1 MSFFRLLLGLVVVL
15 LVSCAALAG
24 RSESGLDESLQ
35 EGWNAWRVTS
45 NGAHRESCCYRW
57 NMGKRTPKTCD
68 LDAPLTAVS
77 TTQDAA
83 SERTEIQVYA
93 RIESGRASRIL
104 MLAPQCPAQAASG
117 INDLGLIAA
126 DSSIVWLQTYV
137 VSRGDVAEQALGA
150 IAGHSGG
157 VGELILV
164 AEDQRLP
171 MVMRERALFWMAQSN
186 SDDAFDYV
194 AMLLSRRE
202 TGARGLY

>member
-1 MSFFRLLLGLVVVL
+1 MSLFRLLSGLVVVL
-15 LVSCAALAG
+15 LVSCAAVAG
-24 RSESGLDESLQ
+24 RSDAGLDESLQ
-35 EGWNAWRVTS
+35 EGWNTWRVTS
-45 NGAHRESCCYRW
+45 NDAYRKSCCYRW
-57 NMGKRTPKTCD
+57 SMGKRTQKTCD
-68 LDAPLTAVS
+68 VDAPVTAVS
-77 TTQDAA
+77 TTQEAA

-104 MLAPQCPAQAASG
+104 MLSPQCPAQALSP
-117 INDLGLIAA
+117 INGLGLIAA
-126 DSSIVWLQTYV
+126 ESSIAWLQTYV
-137 VSRGDVAEQALGA
+137 LSSEDVAEQALGA

-157 VGELILV
+157 VRQLIVV

-194 AMLLSRRE
+194 AMLLSRRD

>member
-1 MSFFRLLLGLVVVL
+1 MSFFRLLSGLVVVL

-24 RSESGLDESLQ
+24 RSDSGLDESLQ

-45 NGAHRESCCYRW
+45 NDAHRKSCCYRW
-57 NMGKRTPKTCD
+57 NMGRRTPKTCD
-68 LDAPLTAVS
+68 VDAPVTAVS
-77 TTQDAA
+77 TTQEVA
-83 SERTEIQVYA
+83 SEGVEIQVYA

-104 MLAPQCPAQAASG
+104 MLSPQCPAQALSP

-126 DSSIVWLQTYV
+126 ESSIAWLQTYV
-137 VSRGDVAEQALGA
+137 LSRGDVAEQALGA

-157 VGELILV
+157 VSQLIVV

-186 SDDAFDYV
+186 SDDAFNYV

-202 TGARGLY
+202 SGPRGLY